1 MRTRLGTVVTA
12 LGLSLGLSLG
22 AAVTAPEVFTPDAE
36 AKARKPAKKKKP
48 APKKPEEKIAPPNAA
63 QKKALGELMGAFT
76 FQMDKDAVIAA
87 LAKQVDE
94 RYAEQITA
102 TSDVYTQDK
111 LRKEKQKE
119 ITRIKQSFVSFEGK
133 KTGWD
138 VSLIDQEFKHNTQES
153 MLMYWENAGG
163 KNQRRFFFF
172 YEGKL
177 WKMFVAI
184 DTKALAEDQRNFTF
198 FRNLMESRYGKGK
211 VEGSREKWDAG
222 DFEVHAVDKMA
233 FYGAFGLLIQDPK
246 MLGAIAATREANAP
260 AGKGKDAIIEVIRDD
275 GKGVNLDEN
284 SDAVDAII
292 NGSKKP

>member
-1 MRTRLGTVVTA
+1 MRTRLGTIITA
-12 LGLSLGLSLG
+12 LGLSFGLTLG
-22 AAVTAPEVFTPDAE
+22 AAATAAPDAS
-36 AKARKPAKKKKP
+36 AKGTRVAKAKKKRP
-48 APKKPEEKIAPPNAA
+48 PKKPVEPKLAPPNAE

-76 FQMDKDAVIAA
+76 FQMDKDGIIAA
-87 LAKQVDE
+87 LTKQIDE
-94 RYAEQITA
+94 RYAEQISA

-111 LRKEKQKE
+111 LRKEKLKE
-119 ITRIKQSFVSFEGK
+119 IARIKSSYVEFTGA

-138 VSLIDQEFKHNTQES
+138 VSLIDQEFAHNTGES

-198 FRNLMESRYGKGK
+198 FRKLMEQRYGQGR
-211 VEGSREKWDAG
+211 VDGPREKWNAG
-222 DFEVHAVDKMA
+222 AFEVQAVDKMA
-233 FYGAFGLLIQDPK
+233 FYGSFGLLIQDPK
-246 MLGAIAATREANAP
+246 VLPQIAATREANAP
-260 AGKGKDAIIEVIRDD
+260 AVKRNDAIIDAIRDN
-275 GKGVNLDEN
+275 GTQVNVNDETN

-292 NGSKKP
+292 NGAKKP